1 MKDECV
7 NGGCPT
13 NIILRKIFTLTICV
27 LSHIAEPKQSNQAMF
42 ALQQLQM
49 FYSPSTK
56 GASSFVFIISIFK

>member
-27 LSHIAEPKQSNQAMF
+27 LSHIREPKQSNQALF
-42 ALQQLQM
+42 ALQQLLKCFIVRVQQ
-49 FYSPSTK
+49 
-56 GASSFVFIISIFK
+56 GQVVLSS